1 MSVCRPVI
9 TTIIFNRNAGNI
21 YFNRPIRKM
30 YPQIQGHPYH
40 CSYGFITKMK
50 TVNEG
55 GMNVCEMT
63 LPGALGKVAQKHLD
77 LAFLNLSVLG
87 GIHS

>member
-1 MSVCRPVI
+1 
-9 TTIIFNRNAGNI
+9 
-21 YFNRPIRKM
+21 
-30 YPQIQGHPYH
+30 
-40 CSYGFITKMK
+40 MK